1 MSIQLYNLTKMED
14 QLLEEKKVYKE
25 EKITNFINIYYDIN
39 TLKKLCFSNQTK
51 QYIYKIICHV
61 KIEIYKKY

>member
-51 QYIYKIICHV
+51 Q
-61 KIEIYKKY
+61 